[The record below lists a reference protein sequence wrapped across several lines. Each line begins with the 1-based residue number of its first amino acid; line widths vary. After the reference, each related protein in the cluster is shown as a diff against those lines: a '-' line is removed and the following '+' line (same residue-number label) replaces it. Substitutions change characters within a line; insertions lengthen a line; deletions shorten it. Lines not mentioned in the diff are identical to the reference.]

1 MNIKYH
7 DDIRRFLEKRNREE
21 KMKHIMKKI
30 EAIRKQIEKT
40 DKNTAAEFIREDR
53 DGEWV

>member
-1 MNIKYH
+1 
-7 DDIRRFLEKRNREE
+7 
-21 KMKHIMKKI
+21 MKHIMKKI